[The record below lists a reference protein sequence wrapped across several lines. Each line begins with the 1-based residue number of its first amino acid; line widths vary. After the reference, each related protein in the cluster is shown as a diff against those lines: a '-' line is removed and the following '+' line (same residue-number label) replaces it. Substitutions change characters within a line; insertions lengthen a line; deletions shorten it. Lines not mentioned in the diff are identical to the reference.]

1 MTPKQQ
7 VGTQKRNLIICFK
20 NPRFMESGGDDETQ
34 KDMLSMIV
42 RNVVV
47 NDFIFMI
54 DCISVKNKPFFLFSS
69 SINS

>member
-1 MTPKQQ
+1 
-7 VGTQKRNLIICFK
+7 
-20 NPRFMESGGDDETQ
+20 MENGGDGETQ

-54 DCISVKNKPFFLFSS
+54 DCISVKTNHSSYFLVL
-69 SINS
+69 SILRTI

>member
-1 MTPKQQ
+1 
-7 VGTQKRNLIICFK
+7 
-20 NPRFMESGGDDETQ
+20 MENGGDGETQ

-54 DCISVKNKPFFLFSS
+54 DYVLNLSSGACI
-69 SINS
+69 